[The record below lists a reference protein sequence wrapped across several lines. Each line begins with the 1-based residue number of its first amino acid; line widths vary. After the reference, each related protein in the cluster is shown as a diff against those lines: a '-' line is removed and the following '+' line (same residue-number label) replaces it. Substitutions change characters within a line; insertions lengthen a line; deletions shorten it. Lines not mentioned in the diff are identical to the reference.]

1 MSHRRTAVAVGLLFF
16 FQMLTFL
23 IGSAM
28 IKRYLDGDAEKSSL
42 VVGVL
47 FEMVAGVAIVAIGVL
62 MYRVLKTVNGRLA
75 IGYPLMRVAEFAV
88 SAVLSVYLLVQLQ
101 EFDNHLLWVYVPT
114 GIGGLILTY
123 LLYTS
128 RLVPRFIA
136 GLGLVGY
143 ALLLVGVVLGFAG
156 TVDPNSGSGLALLAP
171 GGVFEF
177 IVLPIWL
184 IAKGFRTQVTS
195 IA

>member
-1 MSHRRTAVAVGLLFF
+1 MSHRRIAVAVGFLFF

-42 VVGVL
+42 VIGVL

-62 MYRVLKTVNGRLA
+62 MYRVLKTVNSRLA

-128 RLVPRFIA
+128 RLVARFIA

-184 IAKGFRTQVTS
+184 IAKGFRTSVAP

>member
-184 IAKGFRTQVTS
+184 IAKGFRTPVTS

>member
-1 MSHRRTAVAVGLLFF
+1 MSHRKTAVAVGLLFF

-28 IKRYLDGDAEKSSL
+28 IKRYLDGDAEKSTL
-42 VVGVL
+42 VIGVV
-47 FEMVAGVAIVAIGVL
+47 FEMVAGVAIVTIGVL

-88 SAVLSVYLLVQLQ
+88 SAALSVYLLVQLQ

-128 RLVPRFIA
+128 RLVPRFIS
-136 GLGLVGY
+136 GLGVVGY

-156 TVDPNSGSGLALLAP
+156 SVDPNSGSGLALLAP

-184 IAKGFRTQVTS
+184 IAKGFR
-195 IA
+195 AA

>member
-1 MSHRRTAVAVGLLFF
+1 MSHRRTAVAVGILFF

-28 IKRYLDGDAEKSSL
+28 IKSYLDGDAEKSSL
-42 VVGVL
+42 VIGVL

-62 MYRVLKTVNGRLA
+62 MYRVLKTVNSRLA

-101 EFDNHLLWVYVPT
+101 EFDNHLLWVYIPT
-114 GIGGLILTY
+114 GIG
-123 LLYTS
+123 
-128 RLVPRFIA
+128 
-136 GLGLVGY
+136 
-143 ALLLVGVVLGFAG
+143 G

-184 IAKGFRTQVTS
+184 IAKGFRTPGTP

>member
-1 MSHRRTAVAVGLLFF
+1 MSHRRTAVAVGILFF

-28 IKRYLDGDAEKSSL
+28 IKSYLDGDAEKSSL
-42 VVGVL
+42 VIGVL

-62 MYRVLKTVNGRLA
+62 MYRVLKTVNSRLA

-101 EFDNHLLWVYVPT
+101 EFDNHLLWVYIPT

-128 RLVPRFIA
+128 RVVPRFIA

-143 ALLLVGVVLGFAG
+143 ALLLVGVALGFAG

-184 IAKGFRTQVTS
+184 IAKGFRTPGTP

>member
-1 MSHRRTAVAVGLLFF
+1 MSNRRTAITVGLLFF

-23 IGSAM
+23 IGSAL
-28 IKRYLDGDAEKSSL
+28 IERYLDGDAEKSSL

-47 FEMVAGVAIVAIGVL
+47 FEMVAGIAIVAIGVL
-62 MYRVLKTVNGRLA
+62 IYRVLKTVNSRLA

-88 SAVLSVYLLVQLQ
+88 SAVLSVYLLSQLQ
-101 EFDNHLLWVYVPT
+101 EFDNHLLWVYIPT

-184 IAKGFRTQVTS
+184 IAKGFRTPVAS
-195 IA
+195 SA

>member
-1 MSHRRTAVAVGLLFF
+1 MSHRRTAVAVGILFF

-28 IKRYLDGDAEKSSL
+28 IKSYLDGDAEKSSL
-42 VVGVL
+42 VIGVL

-62 MYRVLKTVNGRLA
+62 MYRVLKTVNSRLA

-101 EFDNHLLWVYVPT
+101 EFDNHLLWVYIPT

-128 RLVPRFIA
+128 RVVPRFIA

-156 TVDPNSGSGLALLAP
+156 TVDPNAGSGLALLAP

-184 IAKGFRTQVTS
+184 IAKGFRTPVAP

>member
-1 MSHRRTAVAVGLLFF
+1 MSHRKTAVAVGFLFF

-42 VVGVL
+42 VIGVL

-62 MYRVLKTVNGRLA
+62 MYRVLKTVNSRLA
-75 IGYPLMRVAEFAV
+75 IGYPLMRSAEFAV

-101 EFDNHLLWVYVPT
+101 EFANQLLWVYIPT

-184 IAKGFRTQVTS
+184 IAKGFRTPVAPIS
-195 IA
+195 

>member
-1 MSHRRTAVAVGLLFF
+1 
-16 FQMLTFL
+16 
-23 IGSAM
+23 M
-28 IKRYLDGDAEKSSL
+28 IKRYLDGGAEKSSL
-42 VVGVL
+42 VIGVL

-62 MYRVLKTVNGRLA
+62 MYRVLKTVNSRLA

-184 IAKGFRTQVTS
+184 IAKGFRTPVAP

>member
-1 MSHRRTAVAVGLLFF
+1 MSYRRIAVAVGVLFI

-28 IKRYLDGDAEKSSL
+28 IKRYLDGDAEKSTL
-42 VVGVL
+42 IVGVL
-47 FEMVAGVAIVAIGVL
+47 FEMVAGVAVVVIGVL
-62 MYRVLKTVNGRLA
+62 MYRVLKNVNSRLA

-101 EFDNHLLWVYVPT
+101 EFPNHLLWVYIPT

-123 LLYTS
+123 LLFTS
-128 RLVPRFIA
+128 RLVPRFVA

-143 ALLLVGVVLGFAG
+143 ALLLVGVILGFLG

-184 IAKGFRTQVTS
+184 IAKGFSTPVAPTG
-195 IA
+195 